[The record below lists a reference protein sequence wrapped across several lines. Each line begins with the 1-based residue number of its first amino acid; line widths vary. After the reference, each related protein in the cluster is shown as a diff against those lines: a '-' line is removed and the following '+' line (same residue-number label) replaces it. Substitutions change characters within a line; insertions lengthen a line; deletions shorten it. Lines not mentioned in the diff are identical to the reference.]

1 MNQEKFKNII
11 NNLQHQLKKT
21 KQEMNNKIV
30 LLTRKNENIKQEMN
44 NKIVLLTRE
53 NENIK
58 RENENIKIND
68 NATIQYMEQN
78 NIQYKK
84 AGPFILLS

>member
-30 LLTRKNENIKQEMN
+30 LLTQ
-44 NKIVLLTRE
+44 E

-68 NATIQYMEQN
+68 NATIQYMEKN

-84 AGPFILLS
+84 SGPFIFLS